1 MGINNDQ
8 EVQMPAKMKKPAER
22 RSVTLQVRV
31 RPQEAKEIRRRSIGV
46 GTSAWLYALIK
57 DRLSKPG
64 PGA

>member
-1 MGINNDQ
+1 
-8 EVQMPAKMKKPAER
+8 MPAKMKKPAER